1 MLEIITNVYES
12 IIFYLVVIEYFLYFL
27 AGLIFIIFLKFSTN
41 YIKKLILFVS
51 GFSKEKAKSYLI
63 SIVKYIF
70 ISLICV
76 LIGKL
81 LIIFL

>member
-41 YIKKLILFVS
+41 YIKKIILFVS
-51 GFSKEKAKSYLI
+51 SFSKEKAKSYLI
-63 SIVKYIF
+63 SIAKYIF

-81 LIIFL
+81 LITFL